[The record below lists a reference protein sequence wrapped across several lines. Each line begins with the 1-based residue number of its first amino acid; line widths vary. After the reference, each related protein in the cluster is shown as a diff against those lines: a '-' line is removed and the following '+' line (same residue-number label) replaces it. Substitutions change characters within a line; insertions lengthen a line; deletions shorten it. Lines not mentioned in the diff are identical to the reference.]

1 MNKNVLLLSSL
12 FVMIVSSMIA
22 QQDKLLTHFIYD
34 KMSLNPGATGVEVDG
49 ICATSVYRN
58 QWDRVDGAPN
68 SAIVNVEA
76 NMSRF
81 FPGGLGL
88 SFYHDAIG
96 FNRQNTAMLN
106 YSYPLIN
113 SNGNKLG
120 LGIGL
125 GLMNIGMTPTWVPPT
140 SVLDNSLPTGFSGS
154 GLDLNVGLFYK
165 SNAGFYGG
173 LSMAHASAERLNNKM
188 NTGTGTQMIGIKSHF
203 YLMGGYKKV
212 LTSNNAIDAQ
222 LLVRTIFSKTSVDL
236 NARFMYQQL
245 GYAGITFRNSDAI
258 AILLGYNIKPGFLIG
273 YSYDITLNK
282 LAGISK
288 GSHEI
293 VLKYCRPIPVPP
305 IAVSRHP
312 RWL

>member
-1 MNKNVLLLSSL
+1 MNKKVLLLSALAMLTLTST
-12 FVMIVSSMIA
+12 FA

-34 KMSLNPGATGVEVDG
+34 KMSLNPGATGIEVDG

-81 FPGGLGL
+81 MPGGLGI
-88 SFYHDAIG
+88 SFFHDAIG
-96 FNRQNTAMLN
+96 FNRQNTALLN

-120 LGIGL
+120 VGLGL
-125 GLMNIGMTPTWVPPT
+125 GLMNLGMNPTWVPPT
-140 SVLDNSLPTGFSGS
+140 TTLDNSLPTGFTGN
-154 GLDLNVGLFYK
+154 GLDLNLGLYYK
-165 SNAGFYGG
+165 SNLGFYAG
-173 LSMAHASAERLNNKM
+173 LSSTHVNAERLNNKLSQTSQVFGV
-188 NTGTGTQMIGIKSHF
+188 NRHY
-203 YLMGGYKKV
+203 YLMGGYKKA
-212 LTSNNAIDAQ
+212 LGQNAVDVQ
-222 LLVRTIFSKTSVDL
+222 LLVRSILSQTSVDV
-236 NARFMYQQL
+236 NARFMYRQM
-245 GYAGITFRNSDAI
+245 GYAGLSFRNADAI
-258 AILLGYNIKPGFLIG
+258 SVMLGYNVSRGFLIG
-273 YSYDITLNK
+273 YAYDFTINK
-282 LAGISK
+282 LSSVSK

-305 IAVSRHP
+305 IAISRHP